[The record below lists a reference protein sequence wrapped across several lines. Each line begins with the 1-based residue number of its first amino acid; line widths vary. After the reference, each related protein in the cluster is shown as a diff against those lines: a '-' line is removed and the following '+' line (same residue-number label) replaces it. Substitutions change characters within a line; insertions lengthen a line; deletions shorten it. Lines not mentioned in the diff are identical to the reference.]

1 MKHRGVLRQKLM
13 GVLLLLP
20 ALLLCGCGVR
30 PSVQAAH
37 GDTVSTALFDYSVRE
52 AEVLDSYPGIRIPE
66 EDKLV
71 RLWLV
76 VKNTST
82 QNYTMFAQDF
92 QVQWGDGEKE
102 YGTCLEAVDETMM
115 PEAYPLD
122 PGMTHQGTMLVT
134 VPRDCAALTLA
145 YQEQLA
151 DGTPVDY
158 PVVQG
163 RDNTF
168 YLRHGLDREYDN
180 QGIPFADYE
189 CDVRDGRHLIL
200 YGHNM
205 GGGPARAVFQPA
217 ELPGPRVLCR
227 TSGHPVQHPRGKP
240 SVQDRGSVRP
250 VLPQRGPGL
259 LCLQRVCGLCRRRRR
274 AGLSGP
280 GIPPVLLHRRELCAA
295 GRTAADPVPVH
306 L

>member
-20 ALLLCGCGVR
+20 VLLLCGCGVR

-122 PGMTHQGTMLVT
+122 PGMTHQGAMLVT

-151 DGTPVDY
+151 DGTP
-158 PVVQG
+158 G
-163 RDNTF
+163 
-168 YLRHGLDREYDN
+168 
-180 QGIPFADYE
+180 
-189 CDVRDGRHLIL
+189 
-200 YGHNM
+200 
-205 GGGPARAVFQPA
+205 
-217 ELPGPRVLCR
+217 
-227 TSGHPVQHPRGKP
+227 
-240 SVQDRGSVRP
+240 
-250 VLPQRGPGL
+250 
-259 LCLQRVCGLCRRRRR
+259 
-274 AGLSGP
+274 
-280 GIPPVLLHRRELCAA
+280 
-295 GRTAADPVPVH
+295 TAYFLEVT

>member
-20 ALLLCGCGVR
+20 VLLLCDCGVR

-122 PGMTHQGTMLVT
+122 PGMTHQGAMLVT
-134 VPRDCAALTLA
+134 VPRDCTALTLA

-151 DGTPVDY
+151 DGTP
-158 PVVQG
+158 G
-163 RDNTF
+163 
-168 YLRHGLDREYDN
+168 
-180 QGIPFADYE
+180 
-189 CDVRDGRHLIL
+189 
-200 YGHNM
+200 
-205 GGGPARAVFQPA
+205 
-217 ELPGPRVLCR
+217 
-227 TSGHPVQHPRGKP
+227 
-240 SVQDRGSVRP
+240 
-250 VLPQRGPGL
+250 
-259 LCLQRVCGLCRRRRR
+259 
-274 AGLSGP
+274 
-280 GIPPVLLHRRELCAA
+280 
-295 GRTAADPVPVH
+295 TAYFLEVT

>member
-1 MKHRGVLRQKLM
+1 MPAGMATREEVYEAPRCSAPKTDG

-20 ALLLCGCGVR
+20 VLLLCGCGAR
-30 PSVQAAH
+30 ASLQAAH

-122 PGMTHQGTMLVT
+122 PGMTHQGAMLVT
-134 VPRDCAALTLA
+134 VPRDCAALA
-145 YQEQLA
+145 A
-151 DGTPVDY
+151 
-158 PVVQG
+158 
-163 RDNTF
+163 
-168 YLRHGLDREYDN
+168 
-180 QGIPFADYE
+180 
-189 CDVRDGRHLIL
+189 
-200 YGHNM
+200 
-205 GGGPARAVFQPA
+205 
-217 ELPGPRVLCR
+217 
-227 TSGHPVQHPRGKP
+227 
-240 SVQDRGSVRP
+240 
-250 VLPQRGPGL
+250 
-259 LCLQRVCGLCRRRRR
+259 
-274 AGLSGP
+274 AGLYLFV
-280 GIPPVLLHRRELCAA
+280 IRKKLN
-295 GRTAADPVPVH
+295 
-306 L
+306 